1 MRDMNASLSRKTL
14 ILMRTFVGVSALLTP
29 RLAARIFGVDP
40 DSSSA
45 WVTRLFGSRELA
57 LAGVLLAATPEQ
69 LPTVAALGAA
79 IDTADVASSL
89 VEHGRGSVSTYT
101 LISGGVGAAVFAALG
116 FDIVRRATQLASPT
130 T

>member
-1 MRDMNASLSRKTL
+1 MTL
-14 ILMRTFVGVSALLTP
+14 VLLRTFVGVSALFTP

-57 LAGVLLAATPEQ
+57 LAGVLLVATPEH

-79 IDTADVASSL
+79 IDTADVVSSL
-89 VEHGRGSVSTYT
+89 VEVRRGTVSTYT
-101 LISGGVGAAVFAALG
+101 LISGGAGAAVFAALG
-116 FDIVRRATQLASPT
+116 FDIARRARTLNP
-130 T
+130 